1 MKIIALT
8 AAERAI
14 ANFAQQL
21 SIKTGLDAGWLY
33 RDIIKVK
40 RMNRISLDEYEWTG
54 CYNLN
59 DEQKRSVST
68 LWSRMDFRRT
78 YTDRRY
84 IGLLMNKYI
93 FSKVFSDFYGRRCVQ
108 LSDVTPELLKE
119 LGGEAK
125 KVVIKPNCKGQ
136 GQGVKILPVADDEQ
150 IDAAMKT
157 VKDLGQGV
165 IEEFIIQHEDL
176 QRLNPAAVNIV
187 RFYSIVTPKGTYIF
201 APVLTTSI
209 TMEISNGCQDALTM
223 LADIRT
229 GKVLTFAVD
238 QNNTVDYR
246 EHPVTHVPFE
256 GFQIP
261 YWKETIDMMAKALPL
276 ASKISNIGW
285 DVAITPEGPIII
297 EANTIPGFNTAQY
310 RGFGHVT
317 GGYGYQGLFDE
328 GTKNIPFQIDE
339 RFAPVVMKLY

>member
-1 MKIIALT
+1 
-8 AAERAI
+8 
-14 ANFAQQL
+14 
-21 SIKTGLDAGWLY
+21 
-33 RDIIKVK
+33 
-40 RMNRISLDEYEWTG
+40 
-54 CYNLN
+54 
-59 DEQKRSVST
+59 
-68 LWSRMDFRRT
+68 
-78 YTDRRY
+78 
-84 IGLLMNKYI
+84 
-93 FSKVFSDFYGRRCVQ
+93 
-108 LSDVTPELLKE
+108 
-119 LGGEAK
+119 
-125 KVVIKPNCKGQ
+125 
-136 GQGVKILPVADDEQ
+136 
-150 IDAAMKT
+150 MKT
-157 VKDLGQGV
+157 VKELGQGV

-187 RFYSIVTPKGTYIF
+187 RFYSIVTPGGTYIF

-246 EHPVTHVPFE
+246 EHPVTRVPFE

-261 YWKETIDMMAKALPL
+261 YWQETIDMMAKALPL

-310 RGFGHVT
+310 RGFSHVT